1 MQTVLEISTARKPKA
16 FRATLRDEAGAL
28 AKIDGVITFFH
39 DSGEIVDIEPEDCVW
54 LCVLGEIGLAEAQ
67 RLADV
72 RHGGAAW
79 IATHRAQEVA

>member
-1 MQTVLEISTARKPKA
+1 MATVLEIPTSRKPKA

-28 AKIDGVITFFH
+28 AKIDRELLFFNEVT
-39 DSGEIVDIEPEDCVW
+39 GAIVTIEPEDCVW

-72 RHGGAAW
+72 RHGGAAP
-79 IATHRAQEVA
+79 